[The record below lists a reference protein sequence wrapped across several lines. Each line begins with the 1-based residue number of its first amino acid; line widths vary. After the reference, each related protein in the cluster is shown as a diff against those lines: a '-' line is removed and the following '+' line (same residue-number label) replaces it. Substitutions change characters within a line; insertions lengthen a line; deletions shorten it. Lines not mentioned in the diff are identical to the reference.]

1 MFNKNSKIFV
11 AGHNG
16 MLGSSLIRLLK
27 KKKYKNL
34 IVVDKNKLDL
44 RDQSKVFKF
53 LKFYKP
59 DAVIN
64 CAARVG
70 GIKANYFRSGE
81 FIYDNLSIQNN
92 LVHGS
97 YINGIKKFIFMGSS
111 CIYPK
116 YAKQPLKE
124 KYLLEG
130 PLEKTNESYAISK
143 IAGLKLC
150 ESYNRQYNTNYLCIM
165 PSNMFGPNDNYDLQ
179 NSHFFPAIIRKLV
192 SAKKKKSKSISFW
205 GTGKAKREL
214 TYVDEV
220 SEAIIFFL
228 KKRTSHSLINI
239 GSGYEKSIKS
249 FILETAK
256 KIGVNSKIK
265 FDNRKKF
272 DGTPRKIVDVKVA
285 KSYGWKPRYKFEKCF
300 DLTYQNYLKLMKKN
314 EQ

>member
-1 MFNKNSKIFV
+1 MINRKSKIFV

-16 MLGSSLIRLLK
+16 MLGSSVIRLLK

-34 IVVDKNKLDL
+34 IVVNKNKLDL
-44 RDQSKVFKF
+44 RNQSKVFEF
-53 LKFYKP
+53 LKHFRP

-70 GIKANYFRSGE
+70 GIKANYYRSGE

-97 YINGIKKFIFMGSS
+97 YLNRIKKLIFMGSS

-124 KYLLEG
+124 KYLLES

-150 ESYNRQYNTNYLCIM
+150 ESYNKQYKTNYLCIM
-165 PSNMFGPNDNYDLQ
+165 PSNMFGPNDNYDLES
-179 NSHFFPAIIRKLV
+179 SHFFPAIIKKLYH
-192 SAKKKKSKSISFW
+192 AKKNNLKIVSFW
-205 GTGKAKREL
+205 GPGKAKREL

-228 KKRTSHSLINI
+228 KKRTTHSLINI

-249 FILETAK
+249 FIMHVAK
-256 KIGVNSKIK
+256 KIEVTSKIK

-272 DGTPRKIVDVKVA
+272 DGTPRKIVDVKLA
-285 KSYGWKPRYKFEKCF
+285 KSYGWRPKYKFEKCF
-300 DLTYQNYLKLMKKN
+300 DITYNNFLKLT
-314 EQ
+314 E